1 MPLFCTLSAQFGAIY
16 LIKCVCEPVLA
27 AGKLDSLLKYVFSHV
42 ISFYRN
48 VCTCFS
54 RRPRLERAT
63 SSCLDSKTPA
73 VSCAS
78 AEALSAICNIS
89 SFQNTSVGKEKKQK
103 RPRLWLRSLSLSFST
118 PTHFQHQLCSVSRTG
133 WPCFSRPTPS
143 ALARQTCGEAPPS
156 RHGTSG
162 C

>member
-1 MPLFCTLSAQFGAIY
+1 MPVFYSLSAHFGAIY
-16 LIKCVCEPVLA
+16 LIKCVCESVLA
-27 AGKLDSLLKYVFSHV
+27 AGKFNSLLKYVFSHI
-42 ISFYRN
+42 ISLYRN

-103 RPRLWLRSLSLSFST
+103 GPRLWLRSLSLWFST
-118 PTHFQHQLCSVSRTG
+118 PTHFQDQLFSVSRTG

-143 ALARQTCGEAPPS
+143 ASAHHACGEAPPS
-156 RHGTSG
+156 RRGT
-162 C
+162 